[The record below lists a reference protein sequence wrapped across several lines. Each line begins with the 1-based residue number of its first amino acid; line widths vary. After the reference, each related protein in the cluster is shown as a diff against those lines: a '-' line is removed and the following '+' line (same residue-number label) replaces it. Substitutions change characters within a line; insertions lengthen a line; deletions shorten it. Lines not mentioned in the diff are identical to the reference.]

1 MANLFLALE
10 YTLPFEGGYSN
21 DPVDHGGATN
31 FGITQVT
38 LNRYLLANPSA
49 LVYDRVACLTI
60 QDAEKIYR
68 WGYWKFDG
76 VKDQGIATKLFDIAV
91 NMGVGTA
98 VKMVQRIVGSEP
110 DGLWGPMTL
119 AKVNGYDQAS
129 LMQKLVESSLNR
141 YENIIAK
148 DPTQEK
154 FRKGWTRRAVAI
166 PPS

>member
-1 MANLFLALE
+1 MSNLFKALE
-10 YTLPFEGGYSN
+10 HTLSFEGGYSN

-31 FGITQVT
+31 LGITQAT

-76 VKDQGIATKLFDIAV
+76 VKDQGIATKIFDIGV

-98 VKMVQRIVGSEP
+98 VRMVQRIVGADP
-110 DGLWGPMTL
+110 DGIFGPITL
-119 AKVNGYDQAS
+119 AMVNDWDPKL
-129 LMQKLVESSLNR
+129 LMRELIQSSLYK
-141 YENIIAK
+141 YENNIAK
-148 DPTQEK
+148 DPTQER
-154 FRKGWTRRAVAI
+154 FRKGWIKRALAM